1 MAGLILD
8 FVYINK
14 EETKENKLEQ
24 DSKVQ
29 QIELLINKLP
39 NNLRL
44 MKEFKI
50 EMKNRNSRQKRLITQ
65 IFATC

>member
-29 QIELLINKLP
+29 QIELLINKLL